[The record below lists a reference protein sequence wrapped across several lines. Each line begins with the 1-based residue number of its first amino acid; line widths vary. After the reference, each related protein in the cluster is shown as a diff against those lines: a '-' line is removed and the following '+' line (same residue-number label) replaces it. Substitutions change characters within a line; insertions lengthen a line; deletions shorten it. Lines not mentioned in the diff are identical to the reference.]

1 MVDLDWWYGVGGK
14 ALFFGR
20 LQNYWFFQKEIMIRT
35 FLLYDGYFWFM
46 GWLESYGDI
55 EVANPTDDGFAW
67 KLRFFTKK
75 STKKSKQAK
84 KDQKRLPITVSFLFN
99 PCILCI

>member
-1 MVDLDWWYGVGGK
+1 MFTTATFKTHKFRNNLREDFFYSKTTAKVRLYKMVDLDWWYGVGGK
-14 ALFFGR
+14 AL
-20 LQNYWFFQKEIMIRT
+20 FQKEIMIRT

-55 EVANPTDDGFAW
+55 EVANPTDAW

-75 STKKSKQAK
+75 VHQE
-84 KDQKRLPITVSFLFN
+84 I
-99 PCILCI
+99 